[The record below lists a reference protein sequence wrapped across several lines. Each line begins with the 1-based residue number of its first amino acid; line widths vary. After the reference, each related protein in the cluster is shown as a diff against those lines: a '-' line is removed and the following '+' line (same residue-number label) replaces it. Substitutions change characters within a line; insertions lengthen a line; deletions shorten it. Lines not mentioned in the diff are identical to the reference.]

1 MAAAWNTIVDWT
13 RVNALSALASAAGAL
28 MGLLFTW
35 GISVP
40 AQNWPEVGLALV
52 AARLLG
58 PRCFLGIWLVTFLTA
73 DVAVVRPTGRLP
85 PLLLQ
90 LVVSGILTGQI
101 ILAAQLLH
109 TSRHL
114 NPLDTRRGVLQ
125 LLTAGL
131 VAGIAGNLV
140 HVAMGLIFDLP
151 FAEIVTLFAYRL
163 SKFISGVLLVAP
175 LAFMI
180 HYERRPRL
188 PRAVWAEILP
198 ILAVLVFATLL
209 ASTNFLG
216 FFQAYQ
222 QMMILLVLPLTLW
235 VSLRAESWG
244 GPISVFVASLV
255 PVWGTLRGWSAF
267 GVPTSTTA
275 EILTHLYLVT
285 VAITTLTVGAVLKER
300 GTALKQ
306 LVEAKSDLEA
316 KVESRTRDLRR
327 ERDFGSAIFDSIG
340 ALIFVHHKDGRMVR
354 INRTAQEF
362 VGKSPEEVIG
372 KAYWE
377 LGIIPEEELPVVRA
391 RLQSDNPVGENHM
404 IAHDGTRRLFEWTNT
419 RLQGGT
425 SDDDDDFIISI
436 GIDITDRRRAQEE
449 AMEAIRARDLFL
461 SVASHELRTPLTT
474 LQLQLQ
480 SLQRTVDR
488 MPDLPGEIPNRL
500 RLALRQTRRIGDL
513 INELLDVSRIMHGRL
528 LPERT
533 EVDLARV
540 AQEVVDRYRVALE
553 QSGSELTV
561 RGLDEEICGYWDP
574 LRIDQVIDNLLSNAI
589 KYGEGN
595 PIELAIERDEDRARI
610 VVADQGIGIS
620 RADQK
625 RIFDRFERAVSAR
638 YYGGFGLGL
647 WITRQV
653 VEAHGGTIHV
663 ESELGKGSVFT
674 VELPLRAT

>member
-1 MAAAWNTIVDWT
+1 
-13 RVNALSALASAAGAL
+13 
-28 MGLLFTW
+28 
-35 GISVP
+35 
-40 AQNWPEVGLALV
+40 
-52 AARLLG
+52 
-58 PRCFLGIWLVTFLTA
+58 
-73 DVAVVRPTGRLP
+73 
-85 PLLLQ
+85 
-90 LVVSGILTGQI
+90 
-101 ILAAQLLH
+101 
-109 TSRHL
+109 
-114 NPLDTRRGVLQ
+114 
-125 LLTAGL
+125 
-131 VAGIAGNLV
+131 
-140 HVAMGLIFDLP
+140 
-151 FAEIVTLFAYRL
+151 
-163 SKFISGVLLVAP
+163 
-175 LAFMI
+175 
-180 HYERRPRL
+180 
-188 PRAVWAEILP
+188 
-198 ILAVLVFATLL
+198 
-209 ASTNFLG
+209 
-216 FFQAYQ
+216 
-222 QMMILLVLPLTLW
+222 
-235 VSLRAESWG
+235 
-244 GPISVFVASLV
+244 
-255 PVWGTLRGWSAF
+255 
-267 GVPTSTTA
+267 
-275 EILTHLYLVT
+275 
-285 VAITTLTVGAVLKER
+285 
-300 GTALKQ
+300 
-306 LVEAKSDLEA
+306 
-316 KVESRTRDLRR
+316 
-327 ERDFGSAIFDSIG
+327 
-340 ALIFVHHKDGRMVR
+340 
-354 INRTAQEF
+354 
-362 VGKSPEEVIG
+362 
-372 KAYWE
+372 
-377 LGIIPEEELPVVRA
+377 LPVVRA
-391 RLQSDNPVGENHM
+391 RLQSDYPVGENHM

-528 LPERT
+528 LPART

-574 LRIDQVIDNLLSNAI
+574 LRIDQVIDDLLSNAI